1 NANFVAMRFCRR
13 DMMKYILLTGYVCF
27 VLLLAGFVPRS
38 FDEHKTLEIGA
49 AAPDFHLIGV
59 DDKTYDLASFKQADV
74 LVVVFTCNHC
84 PTAQAYED
92 RLIKL
97 TSDYAGKNV
106 AVVAI
111 NPNDPA
117 SLRLDELDF
126 SDLGDSFAEMKIR
139 AREKKFNFPYLYD
152 GETETASR
160 AYGPIATPHVFI
172 FDKERKLRYQGRVDD
187 MENPYKKPTST
198 DARNAIDALL
208 DHRDVPVKTTKVFG
222 CSVKW
227 SEKKELVQK
236 VKEKWAKE
244 PVYLNLI
251 SNDSVKILMK
261 NPTGKLR
268 LVYVWQLQ
276 STPSVQE
283 FPDFVSINR
292 MYRDR
297 DFELI
302 SLCIDDPVNRDLV
315 LKFLQKQEASNIN
328 YLLRAGDKNTMTSAL
343 NSLWH
348 GGFPFTMLV
357 EPGGEIVYSNEGPL
371 DPAKL
376 KTIIVNNHLL
386 GRYP

>member
-1 NANFVAMRFCRR
+1 
-13 DMMKYILLTGYVCF
+13 MMKYILLTGYVCF
-27 VLLLAGFVPRS
+27 GLLLTGFVPRS

-49 AAPDFHLIGV
+49 AAPDFQLKSV

-236 VKEKWAKE
+236 AKEKWAKE

-302 SLCIDDPVNRDLV
+302 SLCIDDPGNRDLV

-328 YLLRAGDKNTMTSAL
+328 YLLKAGDKNTMTEAF
-343 NSLWH
+343 NPLWH

>member
-1 NANFVAMRFCRR
+1 MRYFLLSGWTCI
-13 DMMKYILLTGYVCF
+13 ILM
-27 VLLLAGFVPRS
+27 LAGFVPRYHS
-38 FDEHKTLEIGA
+38 EHKTLEIGT
-49 AAPDFHLIGV
+49 AAPDFQLKGV
-59 DDKTYDLASFKQADV
+59 DDKTYNLASFKNAEV

-92 RLIKL
+92 RLIKM
-97 TSDYAGKNV
+97 TSDYANKSV

-139 AREKKFNFPYLYD
+139 AKEKKFNFPYLYD
-152 GETETASR
+152 GETETASK
-160 AYGPIATPHVFI
+160 AYGPIATPHIFI
-172 FDKERKLRYQGRVDD
+172 FDRDRKLRYQGRVDD
-187 MENPYKKPTST
+187 MENPFKTPTST
-198 DARNAIDALL
+198 DARNAIEALL
-208 DHRDVPVKTTKVFG
+208 NHREVPVKTTKVFG

-236 VKEKWAKE
+236 AKEKWAKE
-244 PVYLNLI
+244 PVYLNVM
-251 SNDSVKILMK
+251 NEDSIKNIMK
-261 NPTGKLR
+261 NSSGKLR
-268 LVYVWQLQ
+268 LIYIWEIQ
-276 STPSVQE
+276 SPPSVQS
-283 FPDFVSINR
+283 FPDLININR

-302 SLCIDDPVNRDLV
+302 SVGIDGPGNRDKLQQ
-315 LKFLQKQEASNIN
+315 FLQKQEASNSN
-328 YLLRAGDKNTMTSAL
+328 YLFSADDKNKMIRAI
-343 NSLWH
+343 NPLWN
-348 GGFPFTMLV
+348 GDFPYTMLV
-357 EPGGEIVYSNEGPL
+357 EPGGEIVYAKEGPV

>member
-1 NANFVAMRFCRR
+1 MKLFRKVL
-13 DMMKYILLTGYVCF
+13 MKYILLSGCIYI
-27 VLLLAGFVPRS
+27 VLLLTGFVPRTFS
-38 FDEHKTLEIGA
+38 EHKTLEIGA
-49 AAPDFHLIGV
+49 AAPDFRLKGV
-59 DDKTYDLASFKQADV
+59 DDKIYSLASFKNAEV
-74 LVVVFTCNHC
+74 LVIVFTCNHC

-97 TSDYAGKNV
+97 TSDYANKSV

-139 AREKKFNFPYLYD
+139 AKEKKFNFPYLYD
-152 GETETASR
+152 GETETASK

-172 FDKERKLRYQGRVDD
+172 FDKDRRLRYQGRVDD
-187 MENPYKKPTST
+187 MESPFKTPTST

-208 DHRDVPVKTTKVFG
+208 DHREIPVKTTKVFG

-236 VKEKWAKE
+236 AKEAWAKE
-244 PVYLNLI
+244 PVHLDVI
-251 SNDSVKILMK
+251 NDDSIKSIMK
-261 NPTGKLR
+261 NTSGKLR
-268 LVYVWQLQ
+268 LVYVWEIK
-276 STPSVQE
+276 SAASVNT
-283 FPDFVSINR
+283 FPDLISINR

-302 SLCIDDPVNRDLV
+302 SVCIDGSGNRDKL
-315 LKFLQKQEASNIN
+315 LQFLQKQEASNTN
-328 YLLRAGDKNTMTSAL
+328 YLLSTDSGNKIASAI
-343 NSLWH
+343 NPLWN
-348 GGFPFTMLV
+348 GEFPYTMLV
-357 EPGGEIVYSNEGPL
+357 EPGGEIVYAKEGPV

-386 GRYP
+386 GKYP

>member
-1 NANFVAMRFCRR
+1 
-13 DMMKYILLTGYVCF
+13 MKYILLTGWICSALF
-27 VLLLAGFVPRS
+27 LAAFVPQR
-38 FDEHKTLEIGA
+38 FEEHKTLEIGA
-49 AAPDFHLIGV
+49 AAPDFMLKGV
-59 DDKTYDLASFKQADV
+59 DDKTYSLASFKNAEV

-97 TSDYAGKNV
+97 TSDYTNKSV

-152 GETETASR
+152 GDTETASK

-172 FDKERKLRYQGRVDD
+172 FDKDRRLRYEGRVDD
-187 MENPYKKPTST
+187 MENPFKTPAST

-208 DHRDVPVKTTKVFG
+208 DHREVPVKTTKVFG

-236 VKEKWAKE
+236 AKEKWAKE
-244 PVYLNLI
+244 PVHLNEI
-251 SNDSVKILMK
+251 NEDSVKSLMK
-261 NPTGKLR
+261 NPSGKLR
-268 LVYVWQLQ
+268 LVYVWKIE
-276 STPSVQE
+276 SIPSMQV
-283 FPDFVSINR
+283 FPDLISINR

-302 SLCIDDPVNRDLV
+302 SLCLDGKSKQDRLFQ
-315 LKFLQKQEASNIN
+315 FLQKQEASNIN
-328 YLLRAGDKNTMTSAL
+328 YLLDTEGKNIKTGAVIPS
-343 NSLWH
+343 WQ
-348 GGFPFTMLV
+348 GGFPYTMIV
-357 EPGGEIVYSNEGPL
+357 EPGGEIVYSKEGPQ

-376 KTIIVNNHLL
+376 KTVIVNNHLL